1 MTTIFTMPEKQKQA
15 DLLAKLALAT
25 TAEEFTAI
33 QTELLELNIKKITA
47 EKDRA
52 ENIKKVYSDLTALEI
67 SFAELMTQ
75 NLFSVET
82 VKSWVQAQN
91 WYVAPV
97 VVEATTSTKDKKE
110 KSEEAVEPLYIGVFN
125 FADYGFTMPF
135 NKDGTKLM
143 GNGETSLNWDWNK
156 RYGGLSWQQK
166 FINAIK
172 TKGYEQILE
181 KATPEFKSWL
191 MEFKIGSGPAK
202 DKEIFE
208 NKREFLKMFDIKPAD
223 ADKIVFDFP
232 TINKEVEEVRVVD
245 EFAQEAPVE
254 VEAEVQE
261 FMNEEPATETVA
273 VEEEHTDNRKGFF
286 GKKKKSQ

>member
-1 MTTIFTMPEKQKQA
+1 MVFTKEQAEQRTNLLAQLAECVDDDKFLEIQKQ
-15 DLLAKLALAT
+15 
-25 TAEEFTAI
+25 
-33 QTELLELNIKKITA
+33 LLELNKYQKQA
-47 EKDRA
+47 KEERANNVAKVFKDLTDLEIDFNQLMA
-52 ENIKKVYSDLTALEI
+52 SKVYS
-67 SFAELMTQ
+67 
-75 NLFSVET
+75 VEVVKAYADSQGWLST
-82 VKSWVQAQN
+82 VEEK
-91 WYVAPV
+91 
-97 VVEATTSTKDKKE
+97 TTSTKEKKE
-110 KSEEAVEPLYIGVFN
+110 TTTEQKEPLYIGVFN

-254 VEAEVQE
+254 ENQVVVEEV
-261 FMNEEPATETVA
+261 ATETVA

-286 GKKKKSQ
+286 GKKKKS